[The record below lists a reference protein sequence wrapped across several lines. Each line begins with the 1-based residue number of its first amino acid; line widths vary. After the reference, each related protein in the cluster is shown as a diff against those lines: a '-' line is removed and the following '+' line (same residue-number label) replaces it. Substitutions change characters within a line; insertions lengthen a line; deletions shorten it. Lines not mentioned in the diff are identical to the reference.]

1 MPSTHDELAV
11 PCLEALVAGTFALM
25 TCWAAPAAQAA
36 TSPARQRLLMARK
49 IVSNLF
55 FLKTHPHASPALR
68 QVMAN
73 AHERWV
79 AVCNAVGHDRTP
91 VMATE
96 LCAAMPPEAAS
107 LLH

>member
-1 MPSTHDELAV
+1 MSCADKDLNP

-25 TCWAAPAAQAA
+25 TCWAAPAADARL
-36 TSPARQRLLMARK
+36 TSRRQRTLMARK

-55 FLKTHPHASPALR
+55 FLKSHPQASPGLR
-68 QVMAN
+68 QVMAR

-79 AVCNAVGHDRTP
+79 MLLESAGDASVVTRASDP
-91 VMATE
+91 
-96 LCAAMPPEAAS
+96 LAALPGGG

>member
-1 MPSTHDELAV
+1 MSCTDDDLNP

-25 TCWAAPAAQAA
+25 TCWAAPAQDG
-36 TSPARQRLLMARK
+36 TLPTVRQRTLMARK

-55 FLKTHPHASPALR
+55 FLKNHPHASPGLR
-68 QVMAN
+68 QVMAR

-79 AVCNAVGHDRTP
+79 LVSESAGDASVVTRP
-91 VMATE
+91 TE
-96 LCAAMPPEAAS
+96 PLAAGTAGN

>member
-1 MPSTHDELAV
+1 MPRAAEELNP

-25 TCWAAPAAQAA
+25 TCWAAPTADAKRPSQ
-36 TSPARQRLLMARK
+36 RQRTLMARK

-55 FLKTHPHASPALR
+55 FLKNHPHASPGLR
-68 QVMAN
+68 QVMAR

-79 AVCNAVGHDRTP
+79 MLLESAGDASVVTRTSDP
-91 VMATE
+91 
-96 LCAAMPPEAAS
+96 LAALPGGG

>member
-1 MPSTHDELAV
+1 MSCADNDLNP

-25 TCWAAPAAQAA
+25 TCWAAPAADAVVP
-36 TSPARQRLLMARK
+36 SHRQRTLMARK

-55 FLKTHPHASPALR
+55 FLKNHPHASPGLR
-68 QVMAN
+68 QVMTR

-79 AVCNAVGHDRTP
+79 LL
-91 VMATE
+91 TE
-96 LCAAMPPEAAS
+96 SAGDASVVTLASDPLAALPAGS

>member
-1 MPSTHDELAV
+1 MSCADNDLNP

-25 TCWAAPAAQAA
+25 TCWASPAADARLP
-36 TSPARQRLLMARK
+36 SHRQRTLMARK

-55 FLKTHPHASPALR
+55 FLKNHPHASPGLR
-68 QVMAN
+68 QVMAR

-79 AVCNAVGHDRTP
+79 LLTESAGDASVVTRASDP
-91 VMATE
+91 LAT
-96 LCAAMPPEAAS
+96 LPGGG

>member
-1 MPSTHDELAV
+1 MSSADNDLNP

-25 TCWAAPAAQAA
+25 TCWAAPAADA
-36 TSPARQRLLMARK
+36 TLPSHRQRTLMARK

-55 FLKTHPHASPALR
+55 FLKSHPHASPGLR
-68 QVMAN
+68 QVMTR

-79 AVCNAVGHDRTP
+79 MLLESAGDASVVTRTSDP
-91 VMATE
+91 
-96 LCAAMPPEAAS
+96 LAALPGGG

>member
-1 MPSTHDELAV
+1 MPCADTDLNP

-25 TCWAAPAAQAA
+25 TCWAAPAADAKPP
-36 TSPARQRLLMARK
+36 SHRQRTLMARK

-55 FLKTHPHASPALR
+55 FLKSHPHASPGLR
-68 QVMAN
+68 QVMTR

-79 AVCNAVGHDRTP
+79 MLLESAGDASVVTRTSDP
-91 VMATE
+91 
-96 LCAAMPPEAAS
+96 LAALPGGG

>member
-1 MPSTHDELAV
+1 MSCDEKDPSP

-25 TCWAAPAAQAA
+25 TCWAAPTTDAKLP
-36 TSPARQRLLMARK
+36 SHRQRTLMARK

-55 FLKTHPHASPALR
+55 FLKTHPHASPGLR
-68 QVMAN
+68 QVMAR

-79 AVCNAVGHDRTP
+79 MLIESLGDASVVTRASDP
-91 VMATE
+91 
-96 LCAAMPPEAAS
+96 LAALPGGG

>member
-1 MPSTHDELAV
+1 MSCTDDDLNT

-25 TCWAAPAAQAA
+25 TCWAAPAQDG
-36 TSPARQRLLMARK
+36 TLPTVRQRTLMARK

-55 FLKTHPHASPALR
+55 FLKHHPHASPGLR
-68 QVMAN
+68 QVMAR

-79 AVCNAVGHDRTP
+79 LVSESAGDASVVTRPTDPLATRT
-91 VMATE
+91 AGN
-96 LCAAMPPEAAS
+96 

>member
-1 MPSTHDELAV
+1 MPCTDNDLNL

-25 TCWAAPAAQAA
+25 TCWASPAADARLP
-36 TSPARQRLLMARK
+36 SHRQRTLMARK

-55 FLKTHPHASPALR
+55 FLKNHPHASPGLR
-68 QVMAN
+68 QVTAR

-79 AVCNAVGHDRTP
+79 LLTESAGDASVVTRASDP
-91 VMATE
+91 LAT
-96 LCAAMPPEAAS
+96 LPGGG